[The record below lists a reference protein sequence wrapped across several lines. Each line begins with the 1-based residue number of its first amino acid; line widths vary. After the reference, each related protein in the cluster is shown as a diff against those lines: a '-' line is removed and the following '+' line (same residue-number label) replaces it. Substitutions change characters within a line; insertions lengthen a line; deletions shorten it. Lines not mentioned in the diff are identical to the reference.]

1 MERQGA
7 QKSSNPLKKLPRH
20 KRHRIASQ
28 VKTGKTFSTDEVHPN
43 LELSRKYGTA
53 NWRHDEGKPIA
64 KPNTATVAELQD
76 QILFYLNEYMAHKT
90 KGRIFHRRFCED
102 FDGWTR
108 PIWSKV
114 STPLRTKL
122 RNELENRGVVF
133 SNEFEEESDEASED
147 RDDIEDPSSADLDD
161 EDPFEYLHQEL
172 WEFSTYITEDWYRLG
187 DQPIDGIE
195 REYMEYN
202 LKGRLLHRR
211 FCEDFQGWNAE
222 VWWRANKA
230 IRTKLRNELEQH
242 GLLFNSNVNRVP
254 EKLAEL
260 VERRQRPAK
269 ASPAGHARRPSPAHT
284 SAPSP
289 TTADSEEE
297 LPVNAPEDSS
307 ADRQEKEENLSEE
320 SASVQPELVLPFTEA
335 LSADPVDQTVI
346 DHDMSVAIASKVNLT
361 VPRENEDLIGKN
373 DEETPATELPDL
385 EDSPADPLLIALT
398 VSKGHAADEVR
409 DDPLRRRLED
419 FEGDFSDAVA
429 VFPGQFKIR
438 VYLVCGKSFPS
449 LYLTGNP
456 MSFMPR
462 QFLQGIAALLG
473 ALAFH
478 SVSRFVVFLFAGRGR
493 AG

>member
-76 QILFYLNEYMAHKT
+76 QILFYLNEYMVHKT
-90 KGRIFHRRFCED
+90 KGRILHRRFCED
-102 FDGWTR
+102 FEGWTR

-147 RDDIEDPSSADLDD
+147 RDDIEDP
-161 EDPFEYLHQEL
+161 FEYLHQEL

-187 DQPIDGIE
+187 DQPIDLAQATETELNGQIIYYLS
-195 REYMEYN
+195 EYMEYN

-242 GLLFNSNVNRVP
+242 GLLFNSNVRNP
-254 EKLAEL
+254 L
-260 VERRQRPAK
+260 P
-269 ASPAGHARRPSPAHT
+269 PSQNLCSLSQKHCPPI
-284 SAPSP
+284 PSTRLLS
-289 TTADSEEE
+289 TTICL
-297 LPVNAPEDSS
+297 LP
-307 ADRQEKEENLSEE
+307 
-320 SASVQPELVLPFTEA
+320 
-335 LSADPVDQTVI
+335 
-346 DHDMSVAIASKVNLT
+346 
-361 VPRENEDLIGKN
+361 
-373 DEETPATELPDL
+373 
-385 EDSPADPLLIALT
+385 
-398 VSKGHAADEVR
+398 
-409 DDPLRRRLED
+409 
-419 FEGDFSDAVA
+419 
-429 VFPGQFKIR
+429 
-438 VYLVCGKSFPS
+438 
-449 LYLTGNP
+449 
-456 MSFMPR
+456 
-462 QFLQGIAALLG
+462 
-473 ALAFH
+473 
-478 SVSRFVVFLFAGRGR
+478 
-493 AG
+493 